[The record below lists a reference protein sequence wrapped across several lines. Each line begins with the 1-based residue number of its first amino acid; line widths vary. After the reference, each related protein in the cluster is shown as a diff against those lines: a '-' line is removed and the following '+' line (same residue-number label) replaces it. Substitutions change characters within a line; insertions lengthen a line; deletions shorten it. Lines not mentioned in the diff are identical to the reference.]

1 MGSIDP
7 KQIDAN
13 FGLLHKINNGTPSVA
28 LIKPYSHVVVGW
40 HDTLADW
47 AKEQSI
53 PGEVPQ
59 TVDKAVTFLL
69 EAQQIFHTAM
79 LKYECMQRAI
89 DIEKQ
94 QGLEY
99 ITTAASLAKKAFERY
114 GAVKEL
120 ARLEMFCANQH
131 EEPTD
136 ANLHK
141 VWEMGRATSELKA
154 LAEKIA
160 QDIAALQQRYNM

>member
-1 MGSIDP
+1 M
-7 KQIDAN
+7 K
-13 FGLLHKINNGTPSVA
+13 NGTSTVA
-28 LIKPYSHVVVGW
+28 LIKPYSHAVIGW
-40 HDTLADW
+40 HDTLEDW
-47 AKEQSI
+47 AKEQPI
-53 PGEVPQ
+53 PREVAQ
-59 TVDKAVTFLL
+59 SVDKAVTFLS

-79 LKYECMQRAI
+79 LKYECMQGAI

-99 ITTAASLAKKAFERY
+99 ITTSASLAKKAFERY

-120 ARLEMFCANQH
+120 ARLEMFCANRH

-141 VWEMGRATSELKA
+141 VWEMGRAMSELKA